1 MSLGGAVLRLQARS
15 SLSARVVL
23 STVSFPNFSQWI
35 FFGGL
40 CHIHNGWDTVSA
52 SGVLDKWL
60 AGAKRAYCPARAT
73 DGFRNDSRWRRRALK
88 ANPTKPIQNSPSG
101 CFAWF
106 PRLPDLEGRATF
118 AGCGTA
124 CAIYTDAAGSRG
136 WGATQGERYPT
147 RDRGTKWPCVKVSIG
162 VNCG

>member
-23 STVSFPNFSQWI
+23 SAASFPNFPQWI
-35 FFGGL
+35 LLGGL
-40 CHIHNGWDTVSA
+40 CHIRSGWDTVSA
-52 SGVLDKWL
+52 SDVLDKWL

-73 DGFRNDSRWRRRALK
+73 DGFRNDARWRWRALK
-88 ANPTKPIQNSPSG
+88 ANPAKPIQDSPSG
-101 CFAWF
+101 CFTWH

-124 CAIYTDAAGSRG
+124 CVICTDAAGSRG
-136 WGATQGERYPT
+136 WGATLGERFFSGS
-147 RDRGTKWPCVKVSIG
+147 RNKVAMREGINWG
-162 VNCG
+162 EL